1 MSQIGDWF
9 PAETTY
15 PGAPEPA
22 RAMAKTSL
30 QVLLEV
36 SRAEQRPRDFY
47 SVHMPAWVAEE
58 VAPHHVRVTVL
69 REPVA
74 RTISHLR
81 HIARAMQL
89 VGGQPAFGSLQ
100 ELYDDPRWH
109 ERLVNYQVRI
119 FATTRAEAER
129 AHDRRIASLP
139 PGTRLPDGFL
149 LPIMATGIEGC
160 EPLGDD
166 ALERAI
172 ATLDHFDVVGVT
184 EHLDLAFAQVAELV
198 GREARPV
205 GHINRGS
212 PTLEASEELVE
223 HVRAD
228 QKLDSMLYDH
238 ARAMALR
245 VGERQVP
252 TAEF

>member
-1 MSQIGDWF
+1 MVSQIGDWF

-109 ERLVNYQVRI
+109 ERLVNY
-119 FATTRAEAER
+119 
-129 AHDRRIASLP
+129 
-139 PGTRLPDGFL
+139 
-149 LPIMATGIEGC
+149 
-160 EPLGDD
+160 
-166 ALERAI
+166 
-172 ATLDHFDVVGVT
+172 
-184 EHLDLAFAQVAELV
+184 
-198 GREARPV
+198 
-205 GHINRGS
+205 
-212 PTLEASEELVE
+212 
-223 HVRAD
+223 
-228 QKLDSMLYDH
+228 
-238 ARAMALR
+238 
-245 VGERQVP
+245 
-252 TAEF
+252 